1 MEFKRVVITG
11 VGTVNPL
18 GNSVDEFWNNLKNG
32 VSGAA
37 PIAKFDA
44 SKHKTQFAC
53 ELKNFDATQYM
64 DRKDIRKYDLYTQ
77 YALSTA
83 EQAIQDSGLNLE
95 QIDHDRA
102 GVIWGAGIGGLQ
114 TFFEETRAY
123 SEEMPRFSPFFIPLA
138 YDQNRRM
145 VRLDLSVIW
154 SALAAVKYK
163 KNELKIRD
171 QMYNHLMRFIRESGD
186 SNNVSDLLENSLK
199 GILQN
204 SLGIYNL
211 EVKVREINYF

>member
-1 MEFKRVVITG
+1 MTDPDKIAENIEDLLEIDRSEESNDTEDKDGNGQEIVEGENSSQRRKRRGITPRIFSLARKAKWIIIL
-11 VGTVNPL
+11 VLLPL
-18 GNSVDEFWNNLKNG
+18 GALIAIGVTVDFRYLKNEKERNSTSMRPVMSVDSLK
-32 VSGAA
+32 
-37 PIAKFDA
+37 
-44 SKHKTQFAC
+44 
-53 ELKNFDATQYM
+53 E
-64 DRKDIRKYDLYTQ
+64 
-77 YALSTA
+77 
-83 EQAIQDSGLNLE
+83 EGL
-95 QIDHDRA
+95 
-102 GVIWGAGIGGLQ
+102 
-114 TFFEETRAY
+114 
-123 SEEMPRFSPFFIPLA
+123 SPFFIPLT

-171 QMYNHLMRFIRESGD
+171 QMYNHLMLFLRDSGD
-186 SNNVSDLLENSLK
+186 SSNVSDLLENSLK

>member
-1 MEFKRVVITG
+1 MTDPDKLEENIEDLLEIDGSEESNDTEDKTRKAQEIDEGGDGSQRKGRTGIAPKFFSFAGKAKWVVFLVAFPLG
-11 VGTVNPL
+11 VLIAIGVTVNPKY
-18 GNSVDEFWNNLKNG
+18 LKNEKERNPTSMRP
-32 VSGAA
+32 VMSL
-37 PIAKFDA
+37 D
-44 SKHKTQFAC
+44 S
-53 ELKNFDATQYM
+53 LK
-64 DRKDIRKYDLYTQ
+64 
-77 YALSTA
+77 
-83 EQAIQDSGLNLE
+83 
-95 QIDHDRA
+95 
-102 GVIWGAGIGGLQ
+102 
-114 TFFEETRAY
+114 EE
-123 SEEMPRFSPFFIPLA
+123 SLSPFFIPLT

>member
-1 MEFKRVVITG
+1 M
-11 VGTVNPL
+11 
-18 GNSVDEFWNNLKNG
+18 SVDSLK
-32 VSGAA
+32 
-37 PIAKFDA
+37 
-44 SKHKTQFAC
+44 
-53 ELKNFDATQYM
+53 
-64 DRKDIRKYDLYTQ
+64 
-77 YALSTA
+77 
-83 EQAIQDSGLNLE
+83 
-95 QIDHDRA
+95 
-102 GVIWGAGIGGLQ
+102 
-114 TFFEETRAY
+114 EE
-123 SEEMPRFSPFFIPLA
+123 SLSPFFIPLA

-171 QMYNHLMRFIRESGD
+171 QMYNHLMSFIRDSGD

>member
-1 MEFKRVVITG
+1 MTDPAKLEENIEDLLEIDGSEESNDTEGKNRKAQEIDEGGDGSQRKGRTGIAPKFFSFAGKAKWVVFLVVLPLG
-11 VGTVNPL
+11 VLIAIGVTVNPKY
-18 GNSVDEFWNNLKNG
+18 LKNEKERNPTSMRP
-32 VSGAA
+32 VMSL
-37 PIAKFDA
+37 D
-44 SKHKTQFAC
+44 S
-53 ELKNFDATQYM
+53 LK
-64 DRKDIRKYDLYTQ
+64 
-77 YALSTA
+77 
-83 EQAIQDSGLNLE
+83 
-95 QIDHDRA
+95 
-102 GVIWGAGIGGLQ
+102 
-114 TFFEETRAY
+114 EE
-123 SEEMPRFSPFFIPLA
+123 SLSPFFIPLT

-171 QMYNHLMRFIRESGD
+171 QMYKHLMRFIRESGD

>member
-1 MEFKRVVITG
+1 MTDPDKLAENIEDLLEIDGSEDLNDTEDKYGNARENVEGENSSQKRKRRGIAPQIFRLARKAKWIIILVLL
-11 VGTVNPL
+11 PL
-18 GNSVDEFWNNLKNG
+18 GALIAIGVKVDSRYLKNEKERNSTSMRP
-32 VSGAA
+32 VMSL
-37 PIAKFDA
+37 D
-44 SKHKTQFAC
+44 S
-53 ELKNFDATQYM
+53 LK
-64 DRKDIRKYDLYTQ
+64 
-77 YALSTA
+77 
-83 EQAIQDSGLNLE
+83 
-95 QIDHDRA
+95 
-102 GVIWGAGIGGLQ
+102 
-114 TFFEETRAY
+114 EESLA
-123 SEEMPRFSPFFIPLA
+123 PFFIPLI

-171 QMYNHLMRFIRESGD
+171 QMYNHLMLFLGDSGD
-186 SNNVSDLLENSLK
+186 SHNVSDLLENSLK